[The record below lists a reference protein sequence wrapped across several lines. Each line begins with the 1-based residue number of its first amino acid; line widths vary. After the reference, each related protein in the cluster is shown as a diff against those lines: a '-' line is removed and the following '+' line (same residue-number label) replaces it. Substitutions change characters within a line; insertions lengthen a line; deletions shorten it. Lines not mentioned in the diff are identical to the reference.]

1 MAPSHYNP
9 AKRSLGQ
16 NFLIDES
23 VISRIVAAL
32 GEISGANVVEIG
44 PGRGALTA
52 KLIEAGAVLTLI
64 EKDWAMAELWRKA
77 GQPRVIE
84 ADFLALNIDDM
95 FSADFPPPSKLIGS
109 LPYNVA
115 TPILERIASKSH
127 YFSDV
132 VFMFQ
137 REVAERICALPS
149 NSPRGYLSVISQSA
163 FEIERLFDVPP
174 DAFEPRPKIWSTVLY
189 FRPKPKPSFEQDGF
203 RRLVSLGFQQKR
215 KTLANNLKPYFE
227 KLSVALDLAHIDG
240 RRRAEDLSLEEWVRL
255 NDTFDALGKR
265 A

>member
-1 MAPSHYNP
+1 MAQSNYTP

-23 VISRIVAAL
+23 VISRIVSAL
-32 GEISGANVVEIG
+32 GDISGANVVEIG
-44 PGRGALTA
+44 PGRGALTL
-52 KLIEAGAVLTLI
+52 KLIDAGAELTLI
-64 EKDWAMAELWRKA
+64 EKDRAMAELWRNA

-84 ADFLALNIDDM
+84 ADFLALDIDDL
-95 FSADFPPPSKLIGS
+95 FSANFPPPSKLIGN

-115 TPILERIASKSH
+115 TPILERIASRSH
-127 YFSDV
+127 YFSEI

-137 REVAERICALPS
+137 REVAERISAPPS
-149 NSPRGYLSVISQSA
+149 SSARGYLSVISQSA
-163 FEIERLFDVPP
+163 FEIERLFEVRP

-189 FRPKPKPSFEQDGF
+189 FRPKPKPPFAQDGF

-227 KLSVALDLAHIDG
+227 KLSVALDRAHIDG
-240 RRRAEDLSLEEWVRL
+240 RRRAEDLALEEWIRL
-255 NDTFDALGKR
+255 NATFDALGKR